1 MVHIRALGRAAKR
14 AGLREGDGL
23 VSLGGKA
30 IEDVLDCLYFDGE
43 ERIDA
48 EVERDGERR
57 VFRIKKRA
65 EEPLDIELAEEMRP
79 MHCRNKCV
87 FCFVDQ
93 LPKGMR
99 DTLYVKDDDY
109 RYSFISGSY
118 VTLTNLTDA
127 DVDRIVRLHLSPL
140 YISVHA
146 FDDEVRK
153 KLVTNPNTASLIER
167 MRRLGEEGIVM
178 HTQIVVVP
186 GINDRDELVA
196 SIRGLHGVKGVESV
210 AVVPVGLTD
219 HREGL
224 AALRVAT
231 REESAETVA
240 AVDAVNA

>member
-30 IEDVLDCLYFDGE
+30 VEDVLDCLYFDGE

-153 KLVTNPNTASLIER
+153 KLVT
-167 MRRLGEEGIVM
+167 
-178 HTQIVVVP
+178 
-186 GINDRDELVA
+186 
-196 SIRGLHGVKGVESV
+196 ESK
-210 AVVPVGLTD
+210 
-219 HREGL
+219 H
-224 AALRVAT
+224 
-231 REESAETVA
+231 SS
-240 AVDAVNA
+240 